1 MYEDEYEDGRYF
13 YKGSDPNNYV
23 TFNDE
28 AAGWRIISVECDGT
42 IKIMRNESIGD
53 MAWDTSTSNNWARPS
68 SLNTYLN
75 GTYYNGLNSTAQS
88 QIVAKDWGIGAVATD
103 DNDMANTISDE
114 NSKKWNGKVALVTVS
129 EYLRSNSNK
138 NNCGSFSLNN
148 DNYNSCVNT
157 GWMDT
162 KTVSYWWTL
171 SPDAGFSGNSFKV
184 GSNGYVY
191 NGFVTTNANTVRP
204 AVYLSSEVKITGGDG
219 SQNNPYTLA

>member
-1 MYEDEYEDGRYF
+1 M
-13 YKGSDPNNYV
+13 
-23 TFNDE
+23 
-28 AAGWRIISVECDGT
+28 
-42 IKIMRNESIGD
+42 
-53 MAWDTSTSNNWARPS
+53 
-68 SLNTYLN
+68 NTYLN

-88 QIVAKDWGIGAVATD
+88 QIVAKDWNIGAVTYGD
-103 DNDMANTISDE
+103 SNMVNTINNE

-162 KTVSYWWTL
+162 TTVSYWWTL
-171 SPDAGFSGNSFKV
+171 SPFAGRSSIAFNVNSHGYF
-184 GSNGYVY
+184 NNNYYGYVDY
-191 NGFVTTNANTVRP
+191 SYGVRP

-219 SQNNPYTLA
+219 SDVSPFELG